1 MSRPVQRIAAIMAM
15 TAVLYYAGA
24 ELNSWMVWCAGFI
37 ALVLEHLS
45 WSQGVAH
52 GVMLVAEM
60 NDHDRKKLQQFL
72 KEIDNDIRDQ

>member
-1 MSRPVQRIAAIMAM
+1 MQRFAAIGAMAV
-15 TAVLYYAGA
+15 VLYYAGA
-24 ELNSWMVWCAGFI
+24 ELNSWMVWCVGII

-45 WSQGVAH
+45 WTQGVAH